1 MILNAIGEF
10 LEVLGI
16 KTDLIK
22 IGDNLVKALEKGMLE
37 AGLVL
42 EDGDILVV
50 SESAVATSEGSV
62 VNLNDISPSRRAYE
76 LAARYSK
83 DPRDMQLILQ
93 ESDQIMGGIPGVVLT
108 MNKGF
113 LYPNAGIDHSNAP
126 PGYVVLFP
134 ADSQKSAWEIRK
146 RIARGKRI
154 GVIIGDSR
162 THPLRLGC
170 VGVALGC
177 AGVEPVEDARGQNDL
192 YGRLLMITRKAVADN
207 LVSAAQ
213 IVMGEGDEGVPAAI
227 IRGAPVSIRDDNC
240 QIPTIPPSECMYIG
254 ALKRGPRP
262 YAGEYDNL
270 IKAAILALED
280 AYAPYSKFRVGA
292 AILGRNGQI
301 YSAGNMENASSG
313 LSLCAER
320 AAISR
325 ALASGERQFE
335 ALAVVADTT
344 KPVAPCGICRQN
356 LIEFGEEIIV
366 IMANLKGDAAVATVS
381 ELLPNAFTG
390 KFLKKADEGCWL

>member
-1 MILNAIGEF
+1 VIF
-10 LEVLGI
+10 LEVFGI

-22 IGDNLVKALEKGMLE
+22 IGDDIVEALEKGMQE

-50 SESAVATSEGSV
+50 SESAVATSEGRV
-62 VNLNDISPSRRAYE
+62 VNLDDVSPSRLAYE

-83 DPRDMQLILQ
+83 DPRDMELILQ
-93 ESDQIMGGIPGVVLT
+93 ESDQIVGGIPGVVLT
-108 MNKGF
+108 MNDGF

-134 ADSQKSAWEIRK
+134 ANSRKSAWEIR
-146 RIARGKRI
+146 RLMAHDKRI

-170 VGVALGC
+170 VGVALSCVGL
-177 AGVEPVEDARGQNDL
+177 EPVEDARGQKDL
-192 YGRLLMITRKAVADN
+192 YGRPLMITRKAVADN

-227 IRGAPVSIRDDNC
+227 IRGAPVSIRDINC
-240 QIPTIPPSECMYIG
+240 EIPNIPPAECMYIG
-254 ALKRGPRP
+254 ALKCGPHP
-262 YAGEYDNL
+262 YTGGYDDL
-270 IKAAILALED
+270 IKEATRAAQN
-280 AYAPYSKFRVGA
+280 AYAPYSNFRVGA
-292 AILGRNGQI
+292 ALLGKNGRI
-301 YSAGNMENASSG
+301 YSAGNVENASSG
-313 LSLCAER
+313 ADVCAER
-320 AAISR
+320 AAISK

-335 ALAVVADTT
+335 AMAVVADTIAPT
-344 KPVAPCGICRQN
+344 APCGICRQN

-366 IMANLKGDAAVATVS
+366 IMANLKGDAAMATVS

-390 KFLKKADEGCWL
+390 KSLEKADGGC